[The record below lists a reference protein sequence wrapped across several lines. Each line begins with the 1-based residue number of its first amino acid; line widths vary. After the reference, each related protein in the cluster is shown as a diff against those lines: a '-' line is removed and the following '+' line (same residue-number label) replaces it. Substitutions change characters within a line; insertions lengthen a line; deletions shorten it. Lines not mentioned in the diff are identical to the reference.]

1 MFDFIACNAGD
12 EVEDDKVED
21 DDLEKDDDNDVEDDD
36 VEEEDRSQD
45 RDPHFVRACAIE
57 MHMGMLQEQFFCG
70 KVQVKNPRPRGS
82 QSRAARFV
90 RAGIDM
96 HMDMSQEQ
104 FFAEKYG

>member
-45 RDPHFVRACAIE
+45 RDPHFVRAA
-57 MHMGMLQEQFFCG
+57 
-70 KVQVKNPRPRGS
+70 
-82 QSRAARFV
+82 QSKCTWACCR
-90 RAGIDM
+90 
-96 HMDMSQEQ
+96 SN
-104 FFAEKYG
+104 FFAEKYR

>member
-1 MFDFIACNAGD
+1 MMMMMVGWGVNVQEADEKDDNVEVAED
-12 EVEDDKVED
+12 EVEV
-21 DDLEKDDDNDVEDDD
+21 DD

-45 RDPHFVRACAIE
+45 RDPRFVRACAIE
-57 MHMGMLQEQFFCG
+57 MHMGMLQEHFFCG